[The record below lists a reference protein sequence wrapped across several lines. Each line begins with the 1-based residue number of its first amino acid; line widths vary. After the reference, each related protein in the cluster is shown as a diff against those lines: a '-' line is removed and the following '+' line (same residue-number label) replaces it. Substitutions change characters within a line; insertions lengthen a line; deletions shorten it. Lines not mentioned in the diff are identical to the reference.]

1 MVVAEGD
8 HVMAH
13 GRYAGRA
20 PKPILAVDI
29 FRIADG
35 KVVEHWDVMQEEI
48 PARSTVSGNEMFSN
62 PQSQDKQINR

>member
-1 MVVAEGD
+1 ML
-8 HVMAH
+8 
-13 GRYAGRA
+13 AGRQSRYW
-20 PKPILAVDI
+20 LLTYFVL
-29 FRIADG
+29 RTE